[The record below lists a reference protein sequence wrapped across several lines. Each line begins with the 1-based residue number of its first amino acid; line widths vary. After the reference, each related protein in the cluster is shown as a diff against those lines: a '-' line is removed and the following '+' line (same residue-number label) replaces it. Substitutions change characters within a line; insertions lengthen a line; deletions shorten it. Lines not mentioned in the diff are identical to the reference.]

1 MSEDPSAPTPILPSP
16 AEVAYHDGSLTIP
29 PRLTVAGTEQG
40 RAALR
45 PWLRALEDCGAVSSV
60 ESCDRGFVTV
70 TVRDPAETAQGP
82 DPLRVG
88 DEGYDLTVGPTGI
101 TVAGTLAGIRHGA
114 STLCQLLPPEVLRP
128 GSGAQARLPMLNLT
142 DAPTYRWRG
151 LLVDVARHFMPI
163 TWLRTLVDIA
173 AFHKLNVLHLHLTDD
188 QGWRMPI
195 DAYPR
200 LATHASRR
208 KETLVGPAPGTTFD
222 GKPHGG
228 IYTKGELSAL
238 SAYAASRG
246 VVVVPEIDL
255 PGHMAAAISAYPEW
269 GNVGEVD
276 VWTTWGVSPTIINPS
291 QETID
296 ALKVILD
303 EVMETFDSPVIHLG
317 GDEVPTTQ
325 WENNESVSRL
335 MEREGLEDVRQIQ
348 GWIMTQLID
357 HVEAA
362 GRSVIAWDDAVAAR
376 MPGSVTI
383 QAWTSPEA
391 VTGAIQAGYDTIAS
405 PQQHYYLGFSA
416 ALGRNEPIGYGV
428 GKDIH
433 TPLEAVG
440 EYLVPEECLGVEAT
454 IWAEYIKTPA
464 KASYQLLPRLA
475 PVAER
480 AWSGNR
486 VRGADLA
493 AAVNAQVSRYEYLGW
508 DHRPLDGPGLRW
520 SRVFQ
525 EGQE

>member
-1 MSEDPSAPTPILPSP
+1 MTGGARTIIPSVKELGTRSGFFIVPS
-16 AEVAYHDGSLTIP
+16 H
-29 PRLTVAGTEQG
+29 LTVSGPAQ
-40 RAALR
+40 AARPLLR
-45 PWLRALEDCGAVSSV
+45 VLEDCGALETVGHV
-60 ESCDRGFVTV
+60 DRGYLDLQLVGAAP
-70 TVRDPAETAQGP
+70 PAGP

-88 DEGYDLTVGPTGI
+88 DESYELEIGPSGI
-101 TVAGTLAGIRHGA
+101 MIRGTMAGIRHGVA
-114 STLCQLLPPEVLRP
+114 TIMALLPPECLRP
-128 GSGAQARLPMLNLT
+128 GSGAQARLPFVT
-142 DAPTYRWRG
+142 ISDRPRYPWRG

-173 AFHKLNVLHLHLTDD
+173 AFHKLNVIHLHLTDD

-195 DAYPR
+195 DAFPR

-208 KETLVGPAPGTTFD
+208 KETLVGPAPGSTFD

-228 IYTKGELSAL
+228 IYTKAELRDFAS
-238 SAYAASRG
+238 YASSRG
-246 VVVVPEIDL
+246 VRVVPEIDL

-276 VWTTWGVSPTIINPS
+276 VWTTWGVSPTIINPR
-291 QETID
+291 QETVD
-296 ALKVILD
+296 ALKAILD
-303 EVMETFDSPVIHLG
+303 EVMDTFDSPVIHIG

-325 WENNESVSRL
+325 WENNPDVEAI
-335 MEREGLEDVRQIQ
+335 MAEHGLEEVRHLQ
-348 GWIMTQLID
+348 GWIMSQLID

-362 GRSVIAWDDAVAAR
+362 GRRVIAWDDAVAAR
-376 MPGSVTI
+376 VPTSVMI
-383 QAWTSPEA
+383 QAWTSPDA
-391 VTGAIQAGYDTIAS
+391 VAMAIDAGYETIVS

-433 TPLEAVG
+433 TPLDAVG
-440 EYLVPEECLGVEAT
+440 EYLVPEEAIGVEAT

-480 AWSGNR
+480 AWSGND
-486 VRGADLA
+486 VVGSELETSIAE
-493 AAVNAQVSRYEYLGW
+493 QVTRYEHLGW

-520 SRVFQ
+520 SRVWG
-525 EGQE
+525 EETP